1 MDLCLNKKI
10 KNQENT
16 EIQYEINLKNNLGDK
31 NVI

>member
-1 MDLCLNKKI
+1 MDLSLNKKI

-16 EIQYEINLKNNLGDK
+16 EIQYNINLNNNLGDK